1 MYTIYMNKLYINIK
15 EAAEMLGVT
24 PLTLR
29 NWDKNGKLSARRHP
43 ISNYRVYLREDI
55 DKLIGQISIREKPIP
70 KPPAEKAKAESIG
83 SKIFKLKVKHIK
95 D

>member
-1 MYTIYMNKLYINIK
+1 MVAMQGNFLTIKRASELL
-15 EAAEMLGVT
+15 EVT

-43 ISNYRVYLREDI
+43 MSNYRIYLREDI
-55 DKLIGQISIREKPIP
+55 EKLISEITVGSAAI
-70 KPPAEKAKAESIG
+70 KAKPRKSL
-83 SKIFKLKVKHIK
+83 KRKLVVRSVS